1 MNDMQHEKIDMIK
14 SNEQNTQSPKRKI
27 LIIATIVVAV
37 LIGLYMVLLARTVA
51 AVYAH
56 TQTAKDQIVTALQQA
71 RTLDFSTALS
81 GIDSAQDSFGKA
93 ERSLD
98 GITIARYVPGIA
110 GKIKAGDNLLET
122 ATSLTNALK
131 TGTGIASDLYR
142 DLDSGELTYNE
153 LTDEEKKRVVEKLA
167 LAEDDLHG
175 MYNDIVIAN
184 NALQKVT
191 QKEVGGT
198 IHDQITPLKTAL
210 PDTIASL
217 DLMLP
222 FVNVLPD
229 MLGFEAER
237 NYLFILQNDLELR
250 PTGGLAS
257 TYGIVTLENG
267 LIKEFGVFDSYKLD
281 RDAPAS
287 ALIVDAPAPIAEFVG
302 RNKLVLRDANWS
314 ADFPTAAKEL
324 EAAYL
329 RQAPDNSIEKFDA
342 VLATTPT
349 VFTDLLALLGPQT
362 ALGTTIDKNNLRD
375 IFESEVEG
383 GYAARGLGFDDRK
396 DLFDE
401 IAKQLKEDINSQ
413 QFIDY
418 PRITALIKRNLDQK
432 NILVASTNDEIKNIA
447 QQFDWDG
454 SIENVNGDYLFVVDA
469 NVRNQVKIDRLI
481 NRSIDYKIERTDDIE
496 KPFMSTLQ
504 VTYTNNSTAD
514 ASKTADYASYTR
526 VYLPSGISV
535 DSHDGFTGEVLVSEE
550 FGKTVIS
557 GLVNVAPGARR
568 AITVE
573 YTPSKSI
580 IEQLNKKE
588 YTLYIQ
594 KQPGTSPFVSVVTE
608 LKSEIAS
615 VEPQAITITENNTQ
629 ASYSTIMS
637 KDITISL
644 ELK

>member
-1 MNDMQHEKIDMIK
+1 MQHEKIDMIK
-14 SNEQNTQSPKRKI
+14 TSDSNTQSSKRKI

-56 TQTAKDQIVTALQQA
+56 TQTAKDQIITALQEA
-71 RTLDFSTALS
+71 RTLDFATALA
-81 GIDSAQDSFGKA
+81 GIGSAQDSFSKA

-98 GITIARYVPGIA
+98 GISVGRYIPGIS
-110 GKIKAGDNLLET
+110 GKIKAGDNLLKT

-142 DLDSGELTYNE
+142 DLDSGKRTYND
-153 LTDEEKKRVVEKLA
+153 LTDEEKKLVVQKLA
-167 LAEDDLHG
+167 LAESDLHG
-175 MYNDIVIAN
+175 MYNDIVVAN

-198 IHDQITPLKTAL
+198 IHDQINPLKTAL

-222 FVNVLPD
+222 FINVLPD
-229 MLGFEAER
+229 ILGFDAER

-281 RDAPAS
+281 QEAS
-287 ALIVDAPAPIAEFVG
+287 ADALVVDAPAPIAEFLG
-302 RNKLVLRDANWS
+302 REKLVLRDANWI

-329 RQAPDNSIEKFDA
+329 REAKDTTIEKFDA

-375 IFESEVEG
+375 IFETEVEG
-383 GYAARGLGFDDRK
+383 AYASRGLGFDQRK
-396 DLFDE
+396 ELFDE

-413 QFIDY
+413 QFIDF

-432 NILVASTNDEIKNIA
+432 NILIASNNEEIKYIA

-454 SIENVNGDYLFVVDA
+454 SIENVSGDYIFVVDA

-481 NRSIDYKIERTDDIE
+481 NRSIDYKIEETDDSE
-496 KPFMSTLQ
+496 KPFVSTLQ

-514 ASKTADYASYTR
+514 TSKTSDYATYTR
-526 VYLPSGISV
+526 VYLPAETTV
-535 DSHDGFTGEVLVSEE
+535 LNTTGFTGDVMTAQE
-550 FGKTVIS
+550 FGKTVVS
-557 GLVNVAPGARR
+557 GLVNVAAGARQ
-568 AITVE
+568 AITLE
-573 YTPSKSI
+573 YL
-580 IEQLNKKE
+580 LNNAITNLIDNNR
-588 YTLYIQ
+588 YDLYIQ
-594 KQPGTSPFVSVVTE
+594 KQPGTSPFVSIST
-608 LKSEIAS
+608 SFDSPIAS
-615 VEPQAITITENNTQ
+615 VKPQEMTITNDNTE
-629 ASYSTIMS
+629 ASYSTILT
-637 KDITISL
+637 KDISLSL